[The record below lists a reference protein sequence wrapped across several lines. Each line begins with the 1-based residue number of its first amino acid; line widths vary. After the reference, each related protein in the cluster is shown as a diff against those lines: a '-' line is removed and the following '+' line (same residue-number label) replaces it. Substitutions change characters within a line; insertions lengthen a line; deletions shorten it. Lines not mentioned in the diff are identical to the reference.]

1 MENLTA
7 FIISGL
13 QITLLDIVLSG
24 DNIGVIALAT
34 RNLPKK
40 HAKAASLIGVMAAV
54 ILRIIFA
61 CLITY
66 ILMIDWLPIRLVG
79 GVILIYIT
87 INFIKPEKKD
97 DDDLNV
103 HMHTSNKFIG
113 AIFSIVA
120 ADATMSLDNVL
131 AIASLADGHTG
142 LIIFGLIVNIPII
155 FFGSQ
160 IVANLMNKYPIVTY
174 IGAAILAHTSFKL
187 IFEDRLT
194 RNLLSPMAVNLI
206 SYGAALL
213 TIIYGIYIINKSS
226 SYSLKEY
233 HKYKEKSSKRKYS

>member
-7 FIISGL
+7 FIVSAL

-40 HAKAASLIGVMAAV
+40 HAKAATLIGVIAAV
-54 ILRIIFA
+54 LLRIIFA

-66 ILMIDWLPIRLVG
+66 ILLIEWLPIRLVG
-79 GVILIYIT
+79 GFILIYIT
-87 INFIKPEKKD
+87 INFIKPAKNEKD
-97 DDDLNV
+97 ENI
-103 HMHTSNKFIG
+103 HIHTSNKFIG

-131 AIASLADGHTG
+131 AIASLADGNDL
-142 LIIFGLIVNIPII
+142 LIIFGLILNIPII

-160 IVANLMNKYPIVTY
+160 LVANLMNKYPIVTY

-187 IFEDRLT
+187 IFEDNLT
-194 RNLLSPMAVNLI
+194 KNLLSSVMVNII
-206 SYGAALL
+206 SYSAAIL
-213 TIIYGIYIINKSS
+213 TIIYGIYRINRVKN
-226 SYSLKEY
+226 YSFKEY
-233 HKYKEKSSKRKYS
+233 KEYERKKEQKRKIN